1 MRKTITPWVIASQ
14 AAITYPHISPKG
26 NNLHHWRMD
35 DIYAIRRQNLVSLCK
50 NRAED
55 NQSQMARDLGKAQ
68 TLINRYI
75 TGSKDVGDDI
85 AREVEKRYELPFGW
99 LDNLHPS
106 NREEALLNAFRGADD
121 LTRQAAERVLGVL
134 GPFPKKPPESPQPP
148 PPRPTQPPR

>member
-1 MRKTITPWVIASQ
+1 
-14 AAITYPHISPKG
+14 
-26 NNLHHWRMD
+26 MD